1 MKKLILL
8 LAVCSITLT
17 TAAQKA
23 RVYEHFTSSFAFGKG
38 ALVPSISYNQTL
50 AVGDKFGLR
59 FNTGLRFT
67 QYIVQSGTTL
77 ENTVANKRRSL
88 KLNTNVSTSSLNIPI
103 GIEVGNR
110 IVALGINAD
119 LLGFTLR
126 AKRGTSTF
134 DVVNGQKPADVTIAP
149 RGFNFL
155 VTQSGTLSSQ
165 AYISVTPNQSLSIR
179 VGMAYTQAG
188 FDTSY
193 PNALN
198 IGSTI
203 EWDSFKEGAIRPFV
217 ALQFNFEK

>member
-1 MKKLILL
+1 MKKLIFL

-17 TAAQKA
+17 ATAQKA
-23 RVYEHFTSSFAFGKG
+23 RVYEHFTSSFAFGEG

-67 QYIVQSGTTL
+67 QYMIQNGTEL
-77 ENTVANKRRSL
+77 ENAVSNKKRSL
-88 KLNTNVSTSSLNIPI
+88 RLNTNVSTSSLNIPI
-103 GIEVGNR
+103 GIEIGNR
-110 IVALGINAD
+110 ILAIGINAD

-126 AKRGTSTF
+126 AQRGTSTF
-134 DVVNGQKPADVTIAP
+134 DVVNGQKPVDVTITP

-155 VTQSGTLSSQ
+155 ITQSGTLNSQ
-165 AYISVTPNQSLSIR
+165 AYVSVTPNQSLSIR

-188 FDTSY
+188 FNTSY
-193 PNALN
+193 PDALSV
-198 IGSTI
+198 GSTI